1 MSKLDVSLLA
11 GVPIFADLSVKEL
24 REIAALAKLAHYGA
38 GDVVV
43 EQDSPGARFF
53 VIQAGAAKVVR
64 NGRTRTTLGPG
75 NYFGELAVL
84 DGGPRTAS
92 VVATGPLEVWSVAA
106 FNFRALVSAHPKIA
120 AKMLGHL
127 AARLREAERSDVT

>member
-11 GVPIFADLSVKEL
+11 GVPLFAELSAKEL
-24 REIAALAKLAHYGA
+24 RDVAALAKLAHYGE

-43 EQDSPGARFF
+43 EQDSHGARLF
-53 VIQAGAAKVVR
+53 VIQAGTAKVVR

-92 VVATGPLEVWSVAA
+92 VVAAGPLELWSIAA

-120 AKMLGHL
+120 VKMLDHL
-127 AARLREAERSDVT
+127 ATRLREAERSDLT

>member
-11 GVPIFADLSVKEL
+11 GVPLFADLSMKEL
-24 REIAALAKLAHYGA
+24 REIAALAKPIHYVP

-43 EQDSPGARFF
+43 AQDSPGARFF
-53 VIQAGAAKVVR
+53 VIQTGAAKVVR
-64 NGRTRTTLGPG
+64 NGRTRTILGPG
-75 NYFGELAVL
+75 NYFGELAVI
-84 DGGPRTAS
+84 DGGRRTAS
-92 VVATGPLEVWSVAA
+92 VVATAPLEVWSIAA

-120 AKMLGHL
+120 SKMLGHL